1 VGAGSRTW
9 RAYLGTGFAPEKSS
23 VHARDRIGKGPWFN
37 AKFCC
42 FAAD

>member
-23 VHARDRIGKGPWFN
+23 VHARDSIGKGPWFN